1 LRTRFNTLLALL
13 RHRMYPAAVLFE
25 RMYLSLFIV
34 QLTGSIVSSSRK
46 LQMNI
51 HMQHLLIW

>member
-1 LRTRFNTLLALL
+1 
-13 RHRMYPAAVLFE
+13 MYPAAVLFE